1 MRSPVIVIGWLA
13 FKFARNQRGRDSNLY
28 EANLYRTVND
38 TRRALLCPV
47 VWVSPNGGLQIM
59 RAAVPLAETMSRDE
73 YLELID
79 AWDYMPGEDGCPF
92 EPKACDW
99 GWFEGR
105 KVALDYSTPA
115 WEEDDTDEDLLARD
129 RARG

>member
-13 FKFARNQRGRDSNLY
+13 FKFARNARGRASNLY
-28 EANLYRTVND
+28 EAKLYRSVD
-38 TRRALLCPV
+38 ETRRALLCPV
-47 VWVSPNGGLQIM
+47 VWASPRGALLVM
-59 RAAVPLAETMSRDE
+59 RAAEPLTEMMTEEEYWEAFET
-73 YLELID
+73 
-79 AWDYMPGEDGCPF
+79 WDYAPGEDSCPF

-115 WEEDDTDEDLLARD
+115 WERDDDV
-129 RARG
+129 GQ